1 MSVFRRRLHPA
12 MPDDPGSFWLRC
24 LYRHSPRRHLYLQI
38 YASFVIVLLAFAVL
52 VAAMLWSFA
61 EKKVKSA
68 NEHLVVL
75 MEKLLPAEASTANTQ
90 ETLNALAGVTRAAI
104 ALYAPDGRLI
114 AGVGKVSNA
123 ARQAPE
129 WPGPFNSGVFHDGRR
144 LVLDWHGNDQ
154 HPRPFGWL
162 AAIALLAALGAYP
175 MAKRLTRRIEAL
187 QRQADAL
194 GQGNLA
200 SRVEVRGCDEIAEL
214 ARRFNQAAERIE
226 ALVNSQR
233 AMLASASHE
242 LRSPLARIRMATSLI
257 GDERPEL
264 QDQIARDITELD
276 ALIGDLLLAS
286 RLSTDTPSLNRQSVD
301 LLGLAAEEA
310 NRCGAMLC
318 GDPVELQ
325 GDARLLRHM
334 LRNLLENSRRHAAG
348 SAIELDVRR
357 DEGTVVVRV
366 QDCGPGVPESERE
379 KIFEPFY
386 RPPGTAETGEGVG
399 YGLALVKRIARLH
412 GGDVR
417 CLARTGG
424 GACFEITLP
433 LK

>member
-1 MSVFRRRLHPA
+1 
-12 MPDDPGSFWLRC
+12 MPRVSDDP
-24 LYRHSPRRHLYLQI
+24 
-38 YASFVIVLLAFAVL
+38 A
-52 VAAMLWSFA
+52 
-61 EKKVKSA
+61 
-68 NEHLVVL
+68 
-75 MEKLLPAEASTANTQ
+75 
-90 ETLNALAGVTRAAI
+90 
-104 ALYAPDGRLI
+104 
-114 AGVGKVSNA
+114 
-123 ARQAPE
+123 
-129 WPGPFNSGVFHDGRR
+129 PFNSGVFHDGRR
-144 LVLDWHGNDQ
+144 LVLDWHKS
-154 HPRPFGWL
+154 HERPPLPLGWL
-162 AAIALLAALGAYP
+162 VAIALLAALGAYP
-175 MAKRLTRRIEAL
+175 VVRRLTRRIEAL

-200 SRVEVRGCDEIAEL
+200 ARVEVRGCDEIAEL

-264 QDQIARDITELD
+264 QDQIARDIGELD

-286 RLSTDTPSLNRQSVD
+286 RLSTDTPTLRPQSVD

-310 NRCGAMLC
+310 RRCSASLR

-334 LRNLLENSRRHAAG
+334 LRNLLENARRYAAG
-348 SAIELDVRR
+348 SAIDIAITR
-357 DEGTVVVRV
+357 DGPLILLQVC
-366 QDCGPGVPESERE
+366 DGGPGVAEAERE

-399 YGLALVKRIARLH
+399 YGLALVRRIARLH
-412 GGDVR
+412 GGDVH
-417 CLARTGG
+417 CLARPEG
-424 GACFEITLP
+424 GACFEVRLP
-433 LK
+433 VG